1 MVRKARK
8 RLSLKGNT
16 NAIVLVAIS
25 IVLFIGFR
33 PLFEVTPD
41 GVAREILVA
50 GLGALF
56 VTLVTLILLDR
67 QSETQKELIDQQTKL
82 SFDMQKGLH
91 EDQRQYQ
98 EEQKKNEYLHKKKV
112 DAYFEA
118 IEKLRLIIK
127 DRKLSSNQQDELPF
141 LLYSLQLVGN
151 RKALA
156 SFRDVSDIL
165 VGTEEFSKPRAGEE
179 DQILLDDRRIR
190 ALQKQMFGF
199 CEACREDLG
208 LEPTADLEGSV
219 ITVFEKSTKTGRA
232 REPLPNGFE
241 DYASKLPEVNKQ
253 KLRDL
258 IRVIEE
264 QAGVVAKYTKSL
276 VSFGA
281 LKPNGA
287 RKVVAYLSAQV
298 GAVSVSIGSH
308 SDNAFVENVAGAA
321 RGVGSVKIGRWS
333 DGHSLDL
340 KIPWEDWPDA
350 QVLQGIGYA
359 AAQLKESRNL
369 G

>member
-8 RLSLKGNT
+8 RLSLKGNA

-98 EEQKKNEYLHKKKV
+98 EEQKKNEHLHRKKV

-118 IEKLRLIIK
+118 IEKLRLVIK
-127 DRKLSSNQQDELPF
+127 DRKLSPNQQDELPF
-141 LLYSLQLVGN
+141 LLYNLQLVGN
-151 RKALA
+151 RKTLA
-156 SFRDVSDIL
+156 SLIVVTNIL
-165 VGTEEFSKPRAGEE
+165 VGSEDSPKSRTGEE
-179 DQILLDDRRIR
+179 DEIFLDDRRISD
-190 ALQKQMFGF
+190 LQKQMFKF
-199 CEACREDLG
+199 CEDCREDLG
-208 LEPTADLEGSV
+208 LESTADLEGSV

-232 REPLPNGFE
+232 REPLPNGFN
-241 DYASKLPEVNKQ
+241 DYASRLTEGKKEKLWE
-253 KLRDL
+253 L
-258 IRVIEE
+258 IRAIED

-308 SDNAFVENVAGAA
+308 SDKEFVEKIAGDALEE
-321 RGVGSVKIGRWS
+321 GTFKVGQWN
-333 DGHSLDL
+333 DGSSIEL
-340 KIPWEDWPDA
+340 KIPWEDWPDGPS
-350 QVLQGIGYA
+350 LQGVGYVA
-359 AAQLKESRNL
+359 AKLKESRNL